1 MHMNLGQ
8 LEDFSSKLHGLCNV
22 LESLEGPT
30 SDEMSTPFLEL
41 QQLVEGVGRVSQ
53 VVYAVFFFIFIFMCN
68 FLSLNS
74 FKFSFLQVCLSMNCH
89 RSFYFLVS

>member
-41 QQLVEGVGRVSQ
+41 QQLANLGGHIAREPIVGHVE
-53 VVYAVFFFIFIFMCN
+53 
-68 FLSLNS
+68 L
-74 FKFSFLQVCLSMNCH
+74 LQILQQ
-89 RSFYFLVS
+89 